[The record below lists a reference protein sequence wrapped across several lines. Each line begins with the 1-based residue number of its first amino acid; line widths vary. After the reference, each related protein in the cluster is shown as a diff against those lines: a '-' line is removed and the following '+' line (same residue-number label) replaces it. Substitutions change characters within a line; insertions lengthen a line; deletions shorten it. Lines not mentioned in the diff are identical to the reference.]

1 MFALGGDKLTQ
12 FKMTFIARKLTN
24 TIEFFIADSRSTGEM
39 WKHNSAGEK
48 DHYFLHI
55 YLPKIIKD
63 ICYEQKTT
71 LFLHEQK

>member
-1 MFALGGDKLTQ
+1 
-12 FKMTFIARKLTN
+12 MTFIAGKLTN

-48 DHYFLHI
+48 SHYFLHI

-63 ICYEQKTT
+63 ICYEQKAT